1 MDSIQTVGVISK
13 PEARE
18 ARTLVPAL
26 LTWLEARGIGV
37 RVDAV
42 TAAYAG
48 RTDGL
53 SRDDV
58 PRGCQLVIVLG
69 GDGTLLSAARAIGA
83 NEVETP
89 LLAVNLGG
97 LGFLTAIS
105 TDELFPELERAL
117 HNEHR
122 IAKRRMLSC
131 ELHRGGEVVARYEAL
146 NDVVITKAHI
156 ARMMDLVCNVDAHF
170 VCRYKADGLIVAT
183 PTGSTAYSL
192 SAGGPIVFPSV
203 GALCITPIC
212 PHTLT
217 NRPVIVSDS
226 SVIQILNLALD
237 GDAYLTIDGQVGEP
251 MKEQDRV
258 ICRSSRHS
266 LSLIRPPR
274 MLFFDVLRQKLKW
287 GER

>member
-1 MDSIQTVGVISK
+1 MDSIRTVGVISK
-13 PEARE
+13 PEVRE

-26 LTWLEARGIGV
+26 LTWLEARGITL
-37 RVDAV
+37 RVDEV

-48 RTDGL
+48 RTDAL
-53 SRDDV
+53 SRDLV
-58 PRGCQLVIVLG
+58 PQGCQLVVVLG
-69 GDGTLLSAARAIGA
+69 GDGTLLSAARAIGGK
-83 NEVETP
+83 ETP

-122 IAKRRMLSC
+122 IAKRRLLSC
-131 ELHRGGEVVARYEAL
+131 ELHRGGEIISRYEAL

-170 VCRYKADGLIVAT
+170 VCRYKADGLIIAT

-226 SVIQILNLALD
+226 SVIQVLNLAAD

-258 ICRSSRHS
+258 LCRSSRHS